1 MNAFMRM
8 YSPLIHRAVFALTL
22 AIVAGS
28 AAYADSTS
36 FVSDDFNTRNLKRP
50 LWEFADPEGD
60 SGIRMVN
67 TGTDSASLQFILP
80 AGNAH
85 DISSSGYRVPRV
97 TQACADTDFR
107 VEAKFLTSVV
117 GGSLLAYQV
126 QGIVVEQDAN
136 NVIRFDF
143 TTGTTPNIRVYAA
156 TFIGGFGSGVT
167 RINQEIVPYGTAPLW
182 LRVERVGNDWT
193 QSYSLDGTNWTVA
206 GTFTQALAV
215 ARVGVWAGNA
225 GVRPPA
231 YVSRVDYFLNADNPG
246 LPEDTL
252 MDVADDTAP
261 LVHNIRATQVAP
273 NALELAWSTDEL
285 STGVMNYGSTPAY
298 GSTASSLTLAYDHKV
313 FLTGLLSNTS
323 YDFQITAT
331 DDSANSEATGNNIEK
346 TAVYKFDAA
355 TVSDDFNGAS
365 LASPLWTPVDPI
377 GDASIGVSGG
387 NLSISV
393 PPGVQHDIWTSG
405 ARAPRIMQAIAAG
418 VNIMEIEAKFATGVT
433 GNANAFQLEG
443 ILVEQDSNNM
453 IRFDFV
459 NGSGNTKAF
468 AASFTNGFTAPVI
481 HINTN
486 ILSLGAAPLYLKV
499 KQLGAQWTL
508 EYSLDG
514 ISWTQGGTFWH
525 ILQPTKVGVFA
536 GNAGSSAPGFTSQV
550 EYFKAV
556 LPSPA
561 ALSSPANGSTDLDAS
576 PTLTWLP
583 ALGATA
589 YELQVATD
597 TLMTSVVLSDQ
608 NVAGTSRVA
617 TGLNYLT
624 KYFWRVRGKSGA
636 GVGEYSE
643 VWSFTTRTSAPNTPA
658 LVSPADGASGQP
670 TALTLVWHRIPTATS
685 YRVQVSTE
693 GTFTTGLIVD
703 DPAMIDTVKSL
714 TGLALGT
721 QYFWR
726 VNASSPGGT
735 SDYSSTFSF
744 TTVASIPG
752 SVTLLTPEN
761 GASADAASVTFTWQ
775 AAAGA
780 TKYWHELAVD
790 PLFQFVVVDSTLSG
804 TSKTIT
810 GLIANQTYYWRV
822 KAGNISGW
830 GPYSEGRNFIA
841 ITVGVRDERGIPTS
855 FGVSQNYPNPFNP
868 ATTIEFAVP
877 SESHVTIDVYNA
889 IGERVAT
896 LLDEPRGAG
905 YHRVSFDASSLPSG
919 LYLYR
924 MSAGQFTSVRKML
937 LMK

>member
-1 MNAFMRM
+1 MNPFMRS
-8 YSPLIHRAVFALTL
+8 YSSLLLRPLLALGLVAVALST
-22 AIVAGS
+22 AR
-28 AAYADSTS
+28 ADSTS
-36 FVSDDFNTRNLKRP
+36 FVSDDFNARNLKRP
-50 LWEFADPEGD
+50 LWEFQDPEGD

-67 TGTDSASLQFILP
+67 TGTDSAALQFSLP
-80 AGNAH
+80 AGNEH
-85 DISSSGYRVPRV
+85 DISSAGYRVPRV
-97 TQACADTDFR
+97 TQSCEDTDFR
-107 VEAKFLTSVV
+107 IEAKFLSSVV
-117 GGSLLAYQV
+117 GGTLTAFQV
-126 QGIVVEQDAN
+126 QGIVIEQDAN
-136 NVIRFDF
+136 NIIRFDF
-143 TTGTTPNIRVYAA
+143 TTGTTPNIRAYAA
-156 TFIGGFGSGVT
+156 TFVGGFGSGVT
-167 RINQEIVPYGTAPLW
+167 RINQEIVPYGTSPLW

-193 QSYSLDGTNWTVA
+193 QSYSLDGVNWTVA
-206 GTFTQALAV
+206 GTFTHAIAV
-215 ARVGVWAGNA
+215 SRVGVWAGNA
-225 GVRPPA
+225 GMRPPA
-231 YVSRVDYFLNADNPG
+231 YVSHVDYFVNLDNPG

-252 MDVADDTAP
+252 MDMADDTAP
-261 LVHNIRATQVAP
+261 LVHNVRATLVAP

-285 STGVMNYGSTPAY
+285 STGVMNYGPTPAY
-298 GSTASSLTLAYDHKV
+298 GSTASSLVLAYDHKV

-355 TVSDDFNGAS
+355 TVSDDFNGTV
-365 LASPLWTPVDPI
+365 LASPLWTPIDPV
-377 GDASIGVSGG
+377 GDGTITVSGG
-387 NLSISV
+387 TLSVGV
-393 PPGVQHDIWTSG
+393 PSGVQHDIWTSG
-405 ARAPRIMQAIAAG
+405 ARAPRVMQTVAAG
-418 VNIMEIEAKFATGVT
+418 VNIMEVEAKFATGVT
-433 GNANAFQLEG
+433 GNATSFQLEG

-468 AASFTNGFTAPVI
+468 AATFANGLTAPSI
-481 HINTN
+481 KINTN

-499 KQLGAQWTL
+499 KQLGAQWTM

-514 ISWTQGGTFWH
+514 ISWTQAGTFWH
-525 ILQPTKVGVFA
+525 IMQPSKVGVFA
-536 GNAGSSAPGFTSQV
+536 GNAGSGAPAFTSHV

-561 ALSSPANGSTDLDAS
+561 ALSSPANGATELDAS
-576 PTLTWLP
+576 PTLNWLP

-597 TLMTSVVLSDQ
+597 TLFTSVVLSDQ

-636 GVGEYSE
+636 GAGGYSPA
-643 VWSFTTRTSAPNTPA
+643 WSFTTRTSAPNTPA
-658 LVSPADGASGQP
+658 LVSPADGATGQP
-670 TALTLVWHRIPTATS
+670 AALTLLWRRIEAATS

-703 DPAMIDTVKSL
+703 DPAVIDTSKALSAL
-714 TGLALGT
+714 TLGT

-735 SDYSSTFSF
+735 SDYSPTSSF
-744 TTVASIPG
+744 TTLASIPG
-752 SVTLLTPEN
+752 TVTLLTPDN
-761 GASADAASVTFTWQ
+761 GASVDASSVTFTWQ

-790 PLFQFVVVDSTLSG
+790 PLFQFVVIDSTLSG
-804 TSKTIT
+804 TSKTTT
-810 GLIANQTYYWRV
+810 GLIANQAYYWRV
-822 KAGNISGW
+822 KGGNISGW

-841 ITVGVRDERGIPTS
+841 TTVGVKEERGIPTS

-877 SESHVTIDVYNA
+877 AGAHVTIDVYNA

-896 LLDEPRGAG
+896 LVDEQRGAG
-905 YHRVSFDASSLPSG
+905 YHTVSFDASSLPSG